1 LKKKIQEKQMSSK
14 KQKEIP
20 ENDMKSWEIKNKE
33 KVKRY
38 AIERRK
44 VFGDNEALLMR
55 IAIATER
62 IAEAAYDSRSEL
74 AQLRQ
79 YKEEVQDEA
88 DHWIGQV
95 ETLFIE
101 SAETEHLDTDE
112 ALRLLRETQ
121 TFLMEKVNEG
131 KSGV

>member
-1 LKKKIQEKQMSSK
+1 MSSK
-14 KQKEIP
+14 EQTKKIP
-20 ENDMKSWEIKNKE
+20 ENDMKSWELKNKE
-33 KVKRY
+33 KVNRY

-44 VFGDNEALLMR
+44 VFGDNEALLTR
-55 IAIATER
+55 IAVATEK
-62 IAEAAYDSRSEL
+62 IAEAACDSRAEL

-88 DHWIGQV
+88 DHWIEQI

-101 SAETEHLDTDE
+101 SAEIEHLDTDE